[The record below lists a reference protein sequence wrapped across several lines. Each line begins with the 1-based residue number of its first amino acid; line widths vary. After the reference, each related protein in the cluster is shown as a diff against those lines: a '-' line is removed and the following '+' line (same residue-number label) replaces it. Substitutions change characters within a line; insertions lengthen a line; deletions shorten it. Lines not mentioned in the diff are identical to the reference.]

1 MLLFVFVL
9 SSSLFEEYNSYPP
22 PELVRSNRGKDPSLS
37 SPPSIIPLLD
47 PIFDVTTKNE
57 ELFFFFFFANDSLF
71 LSLLSFSADKEE
83 ALKLPKSSV
92 DLYRGEDEDDGILIV
107 ILPGERSAQSVRL
120 VNERFRK
127 QHTAFQVVLLRASLK
142 FSQKAAK
149 TAVLS
154 LSLSLCFVCVN
165 AE

>member
-1 MLLFVFVL
+1 MVLFVFVL

-57 ELFFFFFFANDSLF
+57 ELFFFFFANDSLF
-71 LSLLSFSADKEE
+71 LSLLSSSADKEE

-120 VNERFRK
+120 LNERFRK
-127 QHTAFQVVLLRASLK
+127 QQTAREVVLLRA
-142 FSQKAAK
+142 
-149 TAVLS
+149 
-154 LSLSLCFVCVN
+154 
-165 AE
+165 

>member
-57 ELFFFFFFANDSLF
+57 EIFFFFFANDSLF
-71 LSLLSFSADKEE
+71 SSLLLSSSSADTDE

-92 DLYRGEDEDDGILIV
+92 DLYGGEDEDDGILIV
-107 ILPGERSAQSVRL
+107 ILPPGNEARNLSAS
-120 VNERFRK
+120 
-127 QHTAFQVVLLRASLK
+127 
-142 FSQKAAK
+142 
-149 TAVLS
+149 
-154 LSLSLCFVCVN
+154 
-165 AE
+165 

>member
-1 MLLFVFVL
+1 VVLFVFVL

-71 LSLLSFSADKEE
+71 SSLLLLSSTSADKEE

-92 DLYRGEDEDDGILIV
+92 DLYGGEDEDDGILIV
-107 ILPGERSAQSVRL
+107 ILPGNEARNLSAS
-120 VNERFRK
+120 
-127 QHTAFQVVLLRASLK
+127 
-142 FSQKAAK
+142 
-149 TAVLS
+149 
-154 LSLSLCFVCVN
+154 
-165 AE
+165 

>member
-1 MLLFVFVL
+1 VLLFVFVL

-57 ELFFFFFFANDSLF
+57 EIFFFFFANDSLF
-71 LSLLSFSADKEE
+71 SSLLLSSSADKEE

-92 DLYRGEDEDDGILIV
+92 DLYGGEDEDDGILIV
-107 ILPGERSAQSVRL
+107 ILPPGNEARKSVRFL
-120 VNERFRK
+120 NERFRK
-127 QHTAFQVVLLRASLK
+127 QHTAREVVVLRA
-142 FSQKAAK
+142 
-149 TAVLS
+149 
-154 LSLSLCFVCVN
+154 
-165 AE
+165 

>member
-1 MLLFVFVL
+1 VLLFVFVL

-47 PIFDVTTKNE
+47 PIFDVTTKKE
-57 ELFFFFFFANDSLF
+57 ELFFFFANDSLF
-71 LSLLSFSADKEE
+71 LSLLSSSADKEE

-92 DLYRGEDEDDGILIV
+92 DLCRGEDEDDGILIV

-120 VNERFRK
+120 LNERFRK
-127 QHTAFQVVLLRASLK
+127 QQTAREVVLLRA
-142 FSQKAAK
+142 
-149 TAVLS
+149 
-154 LSLSLCFVCVN
+154 
-165 AE
+165 

>member
-1 MLLFVFVL
+1 VLLFVFVL

-57 ELFFFFFFANDSLF
+57 EIFFFFFANDSLF
-71 LSLLSFSADKEE
+71 SSLLLSSSADTEE

-107 ILPGERSAQSVRL
+107 ILPRERSAQSVRFL
-120 VNERFRK
+120 NERFRK
-127 QHTAFQVVLLRASLK
+127 QHTAREVVVLRA
-142 FSQKAAK
+142 
-149 TAVLS
+149 
-154 LSLSLCFVCVN
+154 
-165 AE
+165 

>member
-1 MLLFVFVL
+1 VLLFVFVL

-71 LSLLSFSADKEE
+71 SSLLLSSSADTEE

-107 ILPGERSAQSVRL
+107 ILPPGNKKRNLSAS
-120 VNERFRK
+120 
-127 QHTAFQVVLLRASLK
+127 
-142 FSQKAAK
+142 
-149 TAVLS
+149 
-154 LSLSLCFVCVN
+154 
-165 AE
+165 

>member
-1 MLLFVFVL
+1 VLLLVLVL

-57 ELFFFFFFANDSLF
+57 ELFFFFFAKDSLF
-71 LSLLSFSADKEE
+71 LSLLSSYADKEE
-83 ALKLPKSSV
+83 AFTLPKSSV

-107 ILPGERSAQSVRL
+107 ILPGNKESANRSA
-120 VNERFRK
+120 
-127 QHTAFQVVLLRASLK
+127 
-142 FSQKAAK
+142 
-149 TAVLS
+149 
-154 LSLSLCFVCVN
+154 
-165 AE
+165 

>member
-57 ELFFFFFFANDSLF
+57 ELFFFFFANDSLF
-71 LSLLSFSADKEE
+71 SSLLLSSSADKEE

-107 ILPGERSAQSVRL
+107 ILPRERSAQSVRFL
-120 VNERFRK
+120 NERFRK
-127 QHTAFQVVLLRASLK
+127 QHTAREVVVLRA
-142 FSQKAAK
+142 
-149 TAVLS
+149 
-154 LSLSLCFVCVN
+154 
-165 AE
+165 

>member
-37 SPPSIIPLLD
+37 SPPSVIPLLD

-57 ELFFFFFFANDSLF
+57 LFFANAVDSL
-71 LSLLSFSADKEE
+71 LLLSSSSSADKEE

-92 DLYRGEDEDDGILIV
+92 DLYGGEDEDDGILIV
-107 ILPGERSAQSVRL
+107 ILPPGNEARKSVRFL
-120 VNERFRK
+120 NERFRK
-127 QHTAFQVVLLRASLK
+127 QHTAREVVVLRA
-142 FSQKAAK
+142 
-149 TAVLS
+149 
-154 LSLSLCFVCVN
+154 
-165 AE
+165 

>member
-71 LSLLSFSADKEE
+71 LSLLSSSADKEE

-92 DLYRGEDEDDGILIV
+92 DLYGGEDEDDGILIV
-107 ILPGERSAQSVRL
+107 ILPGNEARNLSAS
-120 VNERFRK
+120 
-127 QHTAFQVVLLRASLK
+127 
-142 FSQKAAK
+142 
-149 TAVLS
+149 
-154 LSLSLCFVCVN
+154 
-165 AE
+165 

>member
-1 MLLFVFVL
+1 MVLFVFVL

-57 ELFFFFFFANDSLF
+57 ELFFFFFANDSLF
-71 LSLLSFSADKEE
+71 SSLLLSSSADKEE

-107 ILPGERSAQSVRL
+107 ILPRERSAQSVRFL
-120 VNERFRK
+120 NERFRK
-127 QHTAFQVVLLRASLK
+127 QHTAREVVVLRA
-142 FSQKAAK
+142 
-149 TAVLS
+149 
-154 LSLSLCFVCVN
+154 
-165 AE
+165 

>member
-71 LSLLSFSADKEE
+71 SSLLLLSSSSADKEE

-92 DLYRGEDEDDGILIV
+92 DLYGGEDEDDGILIV
-107 ILPGERSAQSVRL
+107 ILPGNKESA
-120 VNERFRK
+120 N
-127 QHTAFQVVLLRASLK
+127 
-142 FSQKAAK
+142 
-149 TAVLS
+149 LS
-154 LSLSLCFVCVN
+154 
-165 AE
+165 A

>member
-57 ELFFFFFFANDSLF
+57 ELFFFFFANDSLF
-71 LSLLSFSADKEE
+71 SSLLLSSSADKEE

-107 ILPGERSAQSVRL
+107 ILPGERSAQSVRFL
-120 VNERFRK
+120 NERIRK
-127 QHTAFQVVLLRASLK
+127 QHTAREVVVLRA
-142 FSQKAAK
+142 
-149 TAVLS
+149 
-154 LSLSLCFVCVN
+154 
-165 AE
+165 

>member
-57 ELFFFFFFANDSLF
+57 LFFANAVDSL
-71 LSLLSFSADKEE
+71 LLLSSSSSADKEE

-107 ILPGERSAQSVRL
+107 ILPPGNEARKSVRFL
-120 VNERFRK
+120 NERFRK
-127 QHTAFQVVLLRASLK
+127 QHTAREVVVLRA
-142 FSQKAAK
+142 
-149 TAVLS
+149 
-154 LSLSLCFVCVN
+154 
-165 AE
+165 

>member
-22 PELVRSNRGKDPSLS
+22 PELVRSNRGKEPSLS

-47 PIFDVTTKNE
+47 PIFVVTTKKE
-57 ELFFFFFFANDSLF
+57 ELFFFFANDSLF
-71 LSLLSFSADKEE
+71 LSLLSSSADKEE

-107 ILPGERSAQSVRL
+107 ILPGNKESA
-120 VNERFRK
+120 N
-127 QHTAFQVVLLRASLK
+127 
-142 FSQKAAK
+142 
-149 TAVLS
+149 LS
-154 LSLSLCFVCVN
+154 
-165 AE
+165 A

>member
-1 MLLFVFVL
+1 MLLLVLVL

-57 ELFFFFFFANDSLF
+57 LFFANAVDSL
-71 LSLLSFSADKEE
+71 LLLSSSSSAVKEE

-92 DLYRGEDEDDGILIV
+92 DLYRGEDKDDGILIV
-107 ILPGERSAQSVRL
+107 ILPGEQRSAICP
-120 VNERFRK
+120 RK
-127 QHTAFQVVLLRASLK
+127 
-142 FSQKAAK
+142 
-149 TAVLS
+149 
-154 LSLSLCFVCVN
+154 C
-165 AE
+165 EI

>member
-1 MLLFVFVL
+1 MVLFVFVL

-92 DLYRGEDEDDGILIV
+92 DLYGGEDEDDGILIV
-107 ILPGERSAQSVRL
+107 ILPGERSAQSVRFL
-120 VNERFRK
+120 NERFRK

>member
-1 MLLFVFVL
+1 VLLFVFVF

-57 ELFFFFFFANDSLF
+57 ELFFFFFFANDSLLF
-71 LSLLSFSADKEE
+71 SSLLLSSSSADTEE

-92 DLYRGEDEDDGILIV
+92 DLYRGEDEDDGILIG
-107 ILPGERSAQSVRL
+107 ILPPGNKKRNLSAS
-120 VNERFRK
+120 
-127 QHTAFQVVLLRASLK
+127 
-142 FSQKAAK
+142 
-149 TAVLS
+149 
-154 LSLSLCFVCVN
+154 
-165 AE
+165 

>member
-1 MLLFVFVL
+1 VLLFVFVL

-57 ELFFFFFFANDSLF
+57 ELFFFFFFFANDSLF
-71 LSLLSFSADKEE
+71 SSLLLSSSADTEE

-92 DLYRGEDEDDGILIV
+92 DLYGGEDEDDGILIV
-107 ILPGERSAQSVRL
+107 ILPGNEARNLSAS
-120 VNERFRK
+120 
-127 QHTAFQVVLLRASLK
+127 
-142 FSQKAAK
+142 
-149 TAVLS
+149 
-154 LSLSLCFVCVN
+154 
-165 AE
+165 

>member
-1 MLLFVFVL
+1 MVLFVFVL

-57 ELFFFFFFANDSLF
+57 ELFFFFFANDSLF
-71 LSLLSFSADKEE
+71 SSLLLSSSSADKEE

-92 DLYRGEDEDDGILIV
+92 DLYGGEDEDDGILIV
-107 ILPGERSAQSVRL
+107 ILPGNEARNLSAS
-120 VNERFRK
+120 
-127 QHTAFQVVLLRASLK
+127 
-142 FSQKAAK
+142 
-149 TAVLS
+149 
-154 LSLSLCFVCVN
+154 
-165 AE
+165 

>member
-9 SSSLFEEYNSYPP
+9 SSSLFEEFNSYPP

-37 SPPSIIPLLD
+37 SPPSVIPLLD
-47 PIFDVTTKNE
+47 PIFDVNTKNE

-92 DLYRGEDEDDGILIV
+92 DLYGGEDEDDGILIV
-107 ILPGERSAQSVRL
+107 ILPGNEARNLSAS
-120 VNERFRK
+120 
-127 QHTAFQVVLLRASLK
+127 
-142 FSQKAAK
+142 
-149 TAVLS
+149 
-154 LSLSLCFVCVN
+154 
-165 AE
+165 

>member
-71 LSLLSFSADKEE
+71 SSLLLSSSSADTDE

-92 DLYRGEDEDDGILIV
+92 DLYGGEDEDDGILIV
-107 ILPGERSAQSVRL
+107 ILSPGTKRAICP
-120 VNERFRK
+120 
-127 QHTAFQVVLLRASLK
+127 LLKR
-142 FSQKAAK
+142 
-149 TAVLS
+149 
-154 LSLSLCFVCVN
+154 
-165 AE
+165 EI

>member
-47 PIFDVTTKNE
+47 PIFDVNTKNE
-57 ELFFFFFFANDSLF
+57 ELFFFFFANDSLF

-92 DLYRGEDEDDGILIV
+92 DLYGGEDEDDGILIV
-107 ILPGERSAQSVRL
+107 ILPGNEARNLSAS
-120 VNERFRK
+120 
-127 QHTAFQVVLLRASLK
+127 
-142 FSQKAAK
+142 
-149 TAVLS
+149 
-154 LSLSLCFVCVN
+154 
-165 AE
+165 